1 MWTTAAL
8 TAPRLSPILDA
19 VRGFPASLLGAGVSV
34 AARQPAEAAADV
46 SPVLETGDRVRQPDF
61 SEVAAA
67 FIGRHSRIAA
77 DALANAD
84 RRSRDD
90 LVEFEMLL
98 QFSIARGV
106 RTHIVDLSIL
116 RHSFAINRTA
126 RLVTFKNA
134 LERLRGF
141 GIRNGQP
148 TCPVHYAG
156 DREPVMRVV
165 AYNPATDDGERE
177 SSSASPAPVA
187 PPPVMARAG

>member
-8 TAPRLSPILDA
+8 TAPRLGPILDA
-19 VRGFPASLLGAGVSV
+19 VRGFPSSLLGAGVSV
-34 AARQPAEAAADV
+34 AVRQPAEAPAGAPAA
-46 SPVLETGDRVRQPDF
+46 SESGERVWQPDF
-61 SEVAAA
+61 SEAAAA
-67 FIGRHSRIAA
+67 FISRRSRIAA

-156 DREPVMRVV
+156 DREPVIRVLG
-165 AYNPATDDGERE
+165 YNPAADDGDRGAA
-177 SSSASPAPVA
+177 SAGSIPAA
-187 PPPVMARAG
+187 PPVVAMAG